1 MGHLLALLV
10 TAANEPDRAQVDE
23 LAAALQEASG
33 QTVELADVAQ
43 GDTGEAPATAA
54 ADQGIQL
61 AVVKRPEAKHGFGL
75 LPRRGV
81 VQRDFAWAAR
91 LRRLA
96 RDDERLAATLA
107 ALPFWAFACLLLHR
121 FSSLTLSP

>member
-81 VQRDFAWAAR
+81 VQRWCSVISPGQPVCAAWRATTSVSPLLW
-91 LRRLA
+91 LRC
-96 RDDERLAATLA
+96 
-107 ALPFWAFACLLLHR
+107 PFGP
-121 FSSLTLSP
+121 SPVSCCIASAH